1 MVTYLTIGGKN
12 VNKLI
17 FKIFS
22 FFTFSAKADF
32 HPYFYFDFNKIFYHY
47 LNTFIIKFECQI

>member
-17 FKIFS
+17 FKVFS
-22 FFTFSAKADF
+22 FFTFSAKA
-32 HPYFYFDFNKIFYHY
+32 YFYFDFDKIFYHY
-47 LNTFIIKFECQI
+47 LNTFII

>member
-17 FKIFS
+17 FKVFS

-32 HPYFYFDFNKIFYHY
+32 HPYFYFDFNKIFYHC
-47 LNTFIIKFECQI
+47 LNKFII